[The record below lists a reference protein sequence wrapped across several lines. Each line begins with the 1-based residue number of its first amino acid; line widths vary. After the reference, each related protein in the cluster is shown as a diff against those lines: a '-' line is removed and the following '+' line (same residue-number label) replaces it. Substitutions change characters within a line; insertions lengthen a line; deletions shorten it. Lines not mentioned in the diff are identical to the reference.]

1 MLAAMVLG
9 SPKRPTKF
17 YFAPSYAPQ
26 CPHSSPHRRV
36 CLPTIDYEVQYC
48 SVTAAF
54 NIDVYHVLSL
64 KSDGGSHAA
73 VPSFFTPKRDLVSS
87 KLSDL
92 FF

>member
-1 MLAAMVLG
+1 M
-9 SPKRPTKF
+9 
-17 YFAPSYAPQ
+17 
-26 CPHSSPHRRV
+26 
-36 CLPTIDYEVQYC
+36 IDYEVQYC